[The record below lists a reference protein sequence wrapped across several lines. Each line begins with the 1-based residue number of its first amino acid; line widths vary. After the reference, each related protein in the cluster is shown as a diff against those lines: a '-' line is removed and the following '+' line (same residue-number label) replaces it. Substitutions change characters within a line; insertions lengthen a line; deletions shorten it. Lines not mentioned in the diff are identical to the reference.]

1 MGYDG
6 REHRFDYQVTGA
18 CVTHVSSPDTICEG
32 PLCPSVDSWENFQ
45 EGWRFFGGTVVA
57 TTVTKPDGRTST
69 NEFNARGMTT
79 DRIDPQGQRLSRTLD
94 AANRLTEL
102 TDALG
107 RRWKYAY
114 DAEGKPVEE
123 TDPLGRVT
131 QFSYDP
137 TWRLVTS
144 ITRFDEADQPQSWQ
158 FTYDTV
164 KGTLLTAKNPLN
176 ETTSFTYTPRG
187 ELETE
192 RSPLDQVTRFEYG
205 PSGDLLKIIDPLGN
219 ASRFGYD
226 RAGRLV
232 AETDPS
238 NLQTSYGYNGMDQL
252 TDVTD
257 ALAQVTG
264 LDYDPAGRLASATNA
279 RGKSIESY
287 EYDDFDRLTRRTDA
301 LGLSTL
307 YEYDAAGRL
316 EKMTD
321 RRGLE
326 TEYAYDD
333 QDRIVSITRPEGV
346 TRIRYDAVGRLSEIS
361 EPDSTLT
368 YTYDAADRLIREVQ
382 TTAGVQAEITYQYD
396 ALDRRISRTLTGVV
410 GETTT
415 YGYDPA
421 NRLRS
426 MVYRGETTTFDYDP
440 AGRLRLKTLPNGIRQ
455 ELTYDDV
462 DRLLAIVHRNP
473 DDTVIDAI
481 TYRYDA
487 NGRRIAQVS
496 DRSPLP
502 DAVFTAVYDDADRMT
517 AITFTATGETFDLGY
532 DEDGNLATKA
542 ERGVPG
548 NVTLYAWDSRNRLT
562 SILGPGVEATFDYDA
577 LDRRSARTVNGR
589 RTDYI
594 YDGLQVIGELTDGR
608 MIGLLTSLG
617 IDEVIARYPQAGS
630 RYYLTDALNTVIA
643 QTRADRSIQNSY
655 LYSAWGETTS
665 VGPDES
671 NPIQY
676 TARENDGT
684 GLYHYRARY
693 YDPRIKRF
701 LSEDPIGIAG
711 GVNLYTYVG
720 TIPFLS
726 MILWVWILPKEANQS
741 VPTEPDATARE
752 AAVGVPARP
761 GSSPAEMV
769 ETN

>member
-1 MGYDG
+1 MD
-6 REHRFDYQVTGA
+6 
-18 CVTHVSSPDTICEG
+18 
-32 PLCPSVDSWENFQ
+32 
-45 EGWRFFGGTVVA
+45 
-57 TTVTKPDGRTST
+57 
-69 NEFNARGMTT
+69 
-79 DRIDPQGQRLSRTLD
+79 
-94 AANRLTEL
+94 
-102 TDALG
+102 
-107 RRWKYAY
+107 
-114 DAEGKPVEE
+114 
-123 TDPLGRVT
+123 
-131 QFSYDP
+131 
-137 TWRLVTS
+137 RLV
-144 ITRFDEADQPQSWQ
+144 
-158 FTYDTV
+158 
-164 KGTLLTAKNPLN
+164 
-176 ETTSFTYTPRG
+176 
-187 ELETE
+187 
-192 RSPLDQVTRFEYG
+192 
-205 PSGDLLKIIDPLGN
+205 
-219 ASRFGYD
+219 
-226 RAGRLV
+226 
-232 AETDPS
+232 
-238 NLQTSYGYNGMDQL
+238 
-252 TDVTD
+252 
-257 ALAQVTG
+257 
-264 LDYDPAGRLASATNA
+264 
-279 RGKSIESY
+279 
-287 EYDDFDRLTRRTDA
+287 
-301 LGLSTL
+301 
-307 YEYDAAGRL
+307 
-316 EKMTD
+316 
-321 RRGLE
+321 
-326 TEYAYDD
+326 
-333 QDRIVSITRPEGV
+333 
-346 TRIRYDAVGRLSEIS
+346 
-361 EPDSTLT
+361 
-368 YTYDAADRLIREVQ
+368 REVQ

-455 ELTYDDV
+455 ELTYDDA
-462 DRLLAIVHRNP
+462 DRLLAIVHKNP

-487 NGRRIAQVS
+487 NGRRIAQIS

-577 LDRRSARTVNGR
+577 LDRRIARTVNGR

-608 MIGLLTSLG
+608 SIGLLTGLG

-720 TIPFLS
+720 NDPVSLNDPLGLDPPPKKPINLFPPNLTPPPEKPPWACPRDLGLLSRRNAWSPVSKGHLSLRPFPRSSKGPNRSQPSRHAQSQSTSNRAATPRRAGRRARKTLKDLILIRHSTVLRQDRLVEQLRNLLGGRVDRTCRDRGGRSSDPLLAGHPWSPSIPRRDRKPRSRGAGARLAGHAGERYQFSASSTPHGFPLRGQGAGQRG
-726 MILWVWILPKEANQS
+726 LP
-741 VPTEPDATARE
+741 DR
-752 AAVGVPARP
+752 
-761 GSSPAEMV
+761 
-769 ETN
+769 